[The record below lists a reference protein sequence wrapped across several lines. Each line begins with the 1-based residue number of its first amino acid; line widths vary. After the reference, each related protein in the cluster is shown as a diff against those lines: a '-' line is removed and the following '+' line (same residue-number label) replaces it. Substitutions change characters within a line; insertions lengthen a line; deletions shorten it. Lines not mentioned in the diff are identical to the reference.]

1 MHSVGFVMNS
11 VTSKKSPNV
20 YKKLPKNDFPRKM
33 KVFEAF
39 TKIAKN
45 VGNLGKIIIATG
57 FKKLPKVQEIAQ
69 SGHTSLLAYDS
80 TSPLK
85 SNIVSITLAKFYL
98 SFTVLQDSSLPE

>member
-1 MHSVGFVMNS
+1 MIFLE
-11 VTSKKSPNV
+11 KWKFLKPLQ
-20 YKKLPKNDFPRKM
+20 KLP
-33 KVFEAF
+33 
-39 TKIAKN
+39 KN
-45 VGNLGKIIIATG
+45 VGNLGKTIIATR